1 MGGLSPL
8 GRLAQVER
16 VDMQTRGGFTLI
28 ELMIVVII
36 IAALA
41 GMVVPRLIG
50 RSDEMKSRI
59 VEGDFATLST
69 ALKLFRLDND
79 RYPSSQEGL
88 RALLVRPTG
97 ASNWSEPYIEN
108 EPLDPWK
115 QAYQYTYPGTRNKN
129 GFDIF
134 SIGADGE
141 SGSDDDVGNWTE

>member
-1 MGGLSPL
+1 M
-8 GRLAQVER
+8 RA
-16 VDMQTRGGFTLI
+16 RGGFTLI

-59 VEGDFATLST
+59 VEGDLATLST

-88 RALLVRPTG
+88 RALLTRP
-97 ASNWSEPYIEN
+97 ASAKNWSEPYIED
-108 EPLDPWK
+108 EPLDPWD
-115 QAYQYTYPGTRNKN
+115 QPYQYRHPGTRNKN

-141 SGSDDDVGNWTE
+141 TGSDDDVGNWNE

>member
-1 MGGLSPL
+1 MRSNM
-8 GRLAQVER
+8 RA
-16 VDMQTRGGFTLI
+16 RGGFTLI

-59 VEGDFATLST
+59 VEGDLATLST

-88 RALLVRPTG
+88 RALLTRP
-97 ASNWSEPYIEN
+97 ASAKNWSEPYIED
-108 EPLDPWK
+108 EPLDPWD
-115 QAYQYTYPGTRNKN
+115 QPYQYRHPGTRNKN
-129 GFDIF
+129 GCDIF
-134 SIGADGE
+134 SIGVDGE
-141 SGSDDDVGNWTE
+141 TGSDDDVGNWKK

>member
-1 MGGLSPL
+1 M
-8 GRLAQVER
+8 RA
-16 VDMQTRGGFTLI
+16 RGGFTLI

-59 VEGDFATLST
+59 VEGDLATLST

-88 RALLVRPTG
+88 RALLTRP
-97 ASNWSEPYIEN
+97 ASAKNWSEPYIED
-108 EPLDPWK
+108 EPLDPWD
-115 QAYQYTYPGTRNKN
+115 QPYQYSHPGTRNKN

-134 SIGADGE
+134 SIGVDGE
-141 SGSDDDVGNWTE
+141 TGSDDDVGNWKK